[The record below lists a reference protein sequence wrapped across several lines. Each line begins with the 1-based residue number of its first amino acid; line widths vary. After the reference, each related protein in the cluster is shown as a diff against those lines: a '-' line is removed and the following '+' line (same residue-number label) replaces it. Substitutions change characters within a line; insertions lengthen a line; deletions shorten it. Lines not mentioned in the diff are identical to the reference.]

1 MKHSLINHLNKI
13 IDVCSS
19 EIKTVMSNLGVH
31 FTDDEIQEMM
41 IEVDPFLLKNFLNDT
56 N

>member
-1 MKHSLINHLNKI
+1 MKHSLIDHLNKI

-41 IEVDPFLLKNFLNDT
+41 IEVDLFRSKKSMNEE
-56 N
+56 

>member
-1 MKHSLINHLNKI
+1 MFRQIH
-13 IDVCSS
+13 SS

-41 IEVDPFLLKNFLNDT
+41 IEARPDSIFRTKYIT
-56 N
+56 I